1 MILPP
6 NDYDY
11 LLYLADEIEAGDD
24 FEKNAR
30 LFKQLAEMLRKR
42 VYRYCQD
49 PDILD
54 MADQLPTIKLES
66 YQRSF
71 LEQLLPKSG
80 RDMVGSY
87 KTKEAIRKQVR
98 DTATRFREI
107 HRWLDEG

>member
-1 MILPP
+1 MILPTD
-6 NDYDY
+6 DYDY
-11 LLYLADEIEAGDD
+11 LLYLADEVEAGDE

-30 LFKQLAEMLRKR
+30 LFKQLSEMLRKR
-42 VYRYCQD
+42 IYRYCKD

-54 MADQLPTIKLES
+54 MADKLPTISLES

-80 RDMVGSY
+80 RDMVGNY
-87 KTKEAIRKQVR
+87 KTKTAIREKVR
-98 DTATRFREI
+98 DTATRFQEI